1 MPTPPHL
8 VRQRNGVLLLA
19 VQFLHA
25 LAQGMAVV
33 VLPWIVLESGASVAG
48 AGLVLTAGFLP
59 FALFGL
65 PAGVAGDR
73 GRRRPMLG
81 AVLAAQT
88 GVAIVACVAAGAGG
102 LPTMGVLAV
111 AFLLGTGRVFV
122 DAAMFGAV
130 GALVRRE
137 GMLSAQAAVAG
148 AFNMGYYGGPAIA
161 GLVIGLAGT
170 RTALAA
176 VAVSLAVG
184 GVLSLALRGAA
195 AGGAD
200 RREAASGMG
209 DGLRLLFV
217 EPTLRAL
224 AIIAFTWSLMAS
236 GVITLAMP
244 HLRRG
249 LGLEGAQI
257 SAVLAL
263 GVVAMLVAPFL
274 LHRLSGR
281 VADTRILV
289 LGLCLYL
296 VPCVAFGGAANA
308 TLAAVAYG
316 PLMLANAICAATI
329 IGARA
334 RRTPAHLQAMAGVS
348 GRMLVI
354 GGFTAGS
361 ALTSALTQWIS
372 IGAVYLLIGLGMTA
386 LAAVAAPGLARAKA
400 ASRLAGRPAFA
411 RGG

>member
-25 LAQGMAVV
+25 LAQGMSVV
-33 VLPWIVLESGASVAG
+33 VLPWIVLDAGASVAG

-65 PAGVAGDR
+65 PAGVVGDR

-81 AVLAAQT
+81 AVLAAQAL
-88 GVAIVACVAAGAGG
+88 VATVACVAAGAGS

-130 GALVRRE
+130 GAMVHRD

-148 AFNMGYYGGPAIA
+148 AFNLGYYGGPAVG
-161 GLVIGLAGT
+161 GLVIGLAGA
-170 RTALAA
+170 RTALAV
-176 VAVSLAVG
+176 VAGALVAGCVM
-184 GVLSLALRGAA
+184 SLALRGAA
-195 AGGAD
+195 AGRD
-200 RREAASGMG
+200 RREAATGMV

-244 HLRRG
+244 HLRRT
-249 LGLEGAQI
+249 LGLAGPQV
-257 SAVLAL
+257 SLVLAF
-263 GVVAMLVAPFL
+263 GVVAMMVAPFL
-274 LHRLSGR
+274 LHRLAGR
-281 VADTRILV
+281 VPDTRILV
-289 LGLCLYL
+289 LALCLYL
-296 VPCVAFGGAANA
+296 VPCVAFGGASSA
-308 TLAAVAYG
+308 TVAAVAYG

-361 ALTSALTQWIS
+361 ALTSALTQWLS
-372 IGAVYLLIGLGMTA
+372 IGTVYLLIGFGMTA
-386 LAAVAAPGLARAKA
+386 LAAVAAPGLAKA
-400 ASRLAGRPAFA
+400 RESSRLAGAPAFA

>member
-33 VLPWIVLESGASVAG
+33 VLPWIVLDAGASVAG

-73 GRRRPMLG
+73 GRRGPMLG
-81 AVLAAQT
+81 AVLASQAL
-88 GVAIVACVAAGAGG
+88 VAAGAVIAAGAG
-102 LPTMGVLAV
+102 SLPTMGVLAV

-130 GALVRRE
+130 GAMVPRE

-148 AFNMGYYGGPAIA
+148 AFNLGYYGGPAVG
-161 GLVIGLAGT
+161 GLMIGLAGT
-170 RTALAA
+170 RAALAA
-176 VAVSLAVG
+176 VAVSLAAG
-184 GVLSLALRGAA
+184 FLLSLALRGAA
-195 AGGAD
+195 AGRD
-200 RREAASGMG
+200 RRVAATGMG

-224 AIIAFTWSLMAS
+224 AIIAFTWSVMAS

-249 LGLEGAQI
+249 LALDGPQV
-257 SAVLAL
+257 SMVLAF
-263 GVVAMLVAPFL
+263 GVVAMMVAPFL

-289 LGLCLYL
+289 LALCLYL
-296 VPCVAFGGAANA
+296 VPCVAFGGAADA
-308 TLAAVAYG
+308 TVAAVAYG

-334 RRTPAHLQAMAGVS
+334 RRTPAHLQALAGVS

-361 ALTSALTQWIS
+361 ALTSALTQWMS
-372 IGAVYLLIGLGMTA
+372 IGTVYLLIGLGMTA
-386 LAAVAAPGLARAKA
+386 LAAVAAPGLAKA
-400 ASRLAGRPAFA
+400 RESSRTAGSPAFA

>member
-25 LAQGMAVV
+25 LAQGMSVV
-33 VLPWIVLESGASVAG
+33 VLPWIVLDAGASVAG

-65 PAGVAGDR
+65 PAGVVGDR

-81 AVLAAQT
+81 AVLAAQSL
-88 GVAIVACVAAGAGG
+88 VAGAAFLAAGAGS
-102 LPTMGVLAV
+102 LPTMGILAV

-130 GALVRRE
+130 GAMVHRD

-148 AFNMGYYGGPAIA
+148 AFNLGYYGGPAIG
-161 GLVIGLAGT
+161 GLVIGLAGA

-184 GVLSLALRGAA
+184 CVMSLALRGAA
-195 AGGAD
+195 AGRD
-200 RREAASGMG
+200 RREAVTGMG

-249 LGLEGAQI
+249 LGLEGPQV
-257 SAVLAL
+257 SMVLAF
-263 GVVAMLVAPFL
+263 GVVAMMVAPFL

-281 VADTRILV
+281 VPDTRILV
-289 LGLCLYL
+289 LALCLYL

-308 TLAAVAYG
+308 TVAAVAYG

-361 ALTSALTQWIS
+361 ALTSALTQWVS
-372 IGAVYLLIGLGMTA
+372 IGTVYLLIGLGMTA
-386 LAAVAAPGLARAKA
+386 LAAVAAPGLAKA
-400 ASRLAGRPAFA
+400 REASRLAGSPAFA

>member
-25 LAQGMAVV
+25 LAQGMSVI
-33 VLPWIVLESGASVAG
+33 VLPWIVLDAGASVAG

-65 PAGVAGDR
+65 PAGVVGDR

-81 AVLAAQT
+81 AVLAAQSL
-88 GVAIVACVAAGAGG
+88 VAVAACVAAGAGG

-130 GALVRRE
+130 GAMVRRD

-148 AFNMGYYGGPAIA
+148 AFNLGYYGGPAIG
-161 GLVIGLAGT
+161 GLVIGLAGA

-176 VAVSLAVG
+176 IAASLVAG
-184 GVLSLALRGAA
+184 CVLSLALRGAA
-195 AGGAD
+195 AGRD
-200 RREAASGMG
+200 RREAATGMG

-249 LGLEGAQI
+249 LGLEGPQV
-257 SAVLAL
+257 SLVLAV
-263 GVVAMLVAPFL
+263 GVVAMMVAPFL

-281 VADTRILV
+281 VPDTRILV

-308 TLAAVAYG
+308 TLATVAYG
-316 PLMLANAICAATI
+316 PLMMANAICAATI

-361 ALTSALTQWIS
+361 ALTSALTQWVS
-372 IGAVYLLIGLGMTA
+372 IGTVYLLIGLGMTA
-386 LAAVAAPGLARAKA
+386 LAAVAAPGLAKA
-400 ASRLAGRPAFA
+400 REASRLAGSPAFA